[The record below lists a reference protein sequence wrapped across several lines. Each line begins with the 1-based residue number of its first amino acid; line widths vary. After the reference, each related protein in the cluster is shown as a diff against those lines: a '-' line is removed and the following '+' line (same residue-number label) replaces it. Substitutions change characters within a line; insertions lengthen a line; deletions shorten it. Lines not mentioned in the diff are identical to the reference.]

1 MHESFKDFR
10 FVWKQVPG
18 ENPEA
23 KDALNGQKIKWGTS
37 KAIENLKKR
46 VTEGSETKDAPEK
59 PRERAQNISINP
71 TPEIL
76 DGLPADDGSGPE
88 HGIRKRLQ
96 YIFDKEFPRNW
107 ASHFS
112 PAVLDD
118 YKNLLHD
125 LPEGML
131 MQAIT
136 ENGSEEELIDRFE
149 GRLREF
155 RYQAEKTNVFED
167 FWELLKDLTKWVFNG
182 KDWKLEGENPFVQK
196 GPIKPRHKVGVI
208 PELKKL
214 EDYYKARLEE
224 KHGHWY
230 GDNYNKDRVEFFEE
244 MEADF
249 YREYYLNLAIVEKR
263 HPYDLVVNYS
273 DFLKQRFRET
283 LEDQADKNQQLIDD
297 QNEKKGFEWINIVK
311 AIEAGCK

>member
-10 FVWKQVPG
+10 FVWQQVPG

-23 KDALNGQKIKWGTS
+23 KDALNRQKIKWGTS
-37 KAIENLKKR
+37 KAIEDLKAR
-46 VTEGSETKDAPEK
+46 LATGEETDSAPEK
-59 PRERAQNISINP
+59 RVERAQNVPINP

-76 DGLPADDGSGPE
+76 DGLPEDDGSRPE

-112 PAVLDD
+112 TTVLDD
-118 YKNLLHD
+118 YKNLLRD
-125 LPEGML
+125 LPEAML
-131 MQAIT
+131 LQAIT
-136 ENGSEEELIDRFE
+136 ENGSEEELLDRFE
-149 GRLREF
+149 TKIKDF
-155 RYQAEKTNVFED
+155 RYKAEQTNIFED
-167 FWELLKDLTKWVFNG
+167 FWEGLKELKQWIFNSE
-182 KDWKLEGENPFVQK
+182 DWELEGQNPYIQK
-196 GPIKPRHKVGVI
+196 GPIKPRHKIAVI

-214 EDYYKARLEE
+214 EDYYRVRLEE

-230 GDNYNKDRVEFFEE
+230 GDNYDGDRVKFFEE
-244 MEADF
+244 IEADF

-263 HPYDLVVNYS
+263 QPYDLAVNYS
-273 DFLKQRFRET
+273 EFLKTRFRET
-283 LEDQADKNQQLIDD
+283 IEDPAEKIQQLADD